1 MTSFD
6 DRKNA
11 FEDKFAHEEEIKFK
25 SSVKAAKFFGLWVAE
40 QIGIDQESYALE
52 LVNLA
57 AAGKS
62 EDALI
67 EKITKD
73 SAAKGKA
80 LSLVQLQEKYNQCFA
95 DAKAAV
101 LAR

>member
-11 FEDKFAHEEEIKFK
+11 FEDKFAHEEAIKFK

-40 QIGIDQESYALE
+40 QLGIDQEAYALE

-57 AAGKS
+57 ASGKS

-67 EKITKD
+67 DKISKD
-73 SAAKGKA
+73 STDLGKA
-80 LSLVQLQEKYNQCFA
+80 FSLVVLQEKYSQCFA